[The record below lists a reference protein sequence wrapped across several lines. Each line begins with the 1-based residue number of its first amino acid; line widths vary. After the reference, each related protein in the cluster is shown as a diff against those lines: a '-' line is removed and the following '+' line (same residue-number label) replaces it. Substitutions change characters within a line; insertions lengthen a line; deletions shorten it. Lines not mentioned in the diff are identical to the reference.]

1 MIRRRSKKPLENTA
15 GVQHFPALQQLCIKG
30 IAGKDIPGLENI
42 SLQTWVELMGIY
54 RMLTYD
60 QPMPPM
66 TKDAG
71 IVISKVGLN

>member
-1 MIRRRSKKPLENTA
+1 MKKIIDIIRKHRRQS
-15 GVQHFPALQQLCIKG
+15 ALAKLLNLCNRG
-30 IAGKDIPGLENI
+30 IAGKNIPGLENI

>member
-1 MIRRRSKKPLENTA
+1 MKKIKEIIRKHRRQSALS
-15 GVQHFPALQQLCIKG
+15 ALQQLCISG
-30 IAGKDIPGLENI
+30 IAGKNIPGLENI

-54 RMLTYD
+54 RMLTYV

-71 IVISKVGLN
+71 SVISKVGLN

>member
-1 MIRRRSKKPLENTA
+1 MKKIIEAIRKHRRSS
-15 GVQHFPALQQLCIKG
+15 ALQQLCIKG
-30 IAGKDIPGLENI
+30 IAGKDIPGFENI

-60 QPMPPM
+60 QPLPPM

>member
-1 MIRRRSKKPLENTA
+1 MKKIIEVIRKHRRSSALS
-15 GVQHFPALQQLCIKG
+15 ALQQLCIKG

-60 QPMPPM
+60 QPLPPM

>member
-1 MIRRRSKKPLENTA
+1 MNKIKEIIRKHRRQSALS
-15 GVQHFPALQQLCIKG
+15 ALQQLCISG
-30 IAGKDIPGLENI
+30 IAGKNISGLENI

>member
-1 MIRRRSKKPLENTA
+1 MKKIIEAIRKHRRIS
-15 GVQHFPALQQLCIKG
+15 ALQQLCIKG
-30 IAGKDIPGLENI
+30 IEGKNIPGLENI

-60 QPMPPM
+60 QPLPPM